1 MRKNFKSVILTALL
15 LLQILFTVKS
25 WSQPAGF
32 VAMDDSV
39 KLMVRFYETDT
50 IVVVLPDGCNIKPE
64 DSVAVC
70 GFVFWKE
77 KPVYVF
83 RQESMLKK
91 ADYEKH
97 LQYFGPC
104 FRFSKAALAGL
115 PLGIEHNGFS
125 YKGRLFR
132 QPNDAFYFINMQAS
146 RIYTCR
152 NGEGQSLAYIGF
164 MAGAYQ
170 FYVFSGNQIIYSGF
184 QTDGNTSLQLN
195 DMDALRD
202 AYFGPDSYRDQVR
215 GLFADFYIASSISDT
230 SGFNNSV
237 KDFDDFVSG
246 LCRYLDVE
254 SASLPRFVTYFYQTR
269 EELQYFIAAPLWS
282 TIHGK
287 SFGDINH
294 ITGLNMDI
302 CKHEAGHSII
312 GSAIG
317 KAPSAFFDEGFRQA
331 SDYYFSSE
339 AYKHDLEVFRAHRN
353 NLSVELIT
361 GESVLFFRGME
372 NYSVAGI
379 FTHHLIQLAGLEAF
393 KAAYREN
400 RMEALIGEL
409 GYDWQKLIDD
419 LNAKTISL

>member
-1 MRKNFKSVILTALL
+1 MRRTFRSVFITVLL
-15 LLQILFTVKS
+15 LLQISSSVKS

-50 IVVVLPDGCNIKPE
+50 IVVVSPDGYIIRPE
-64 DSVAVC
+64 DSTAIR

-83 RQESMLKK
+83 RQESKLKK
-91 ADYEKH
+91 EDFEKH

-104 FRFSKAALAGL
+104 HRFSKAAMDGL
-115 PLGIEHNGFS
+115 PFGIERNGFS
-125 YKGRLFR
+125 FEGRLFGHH
-132 QPNDAFYFINMQAS
+132 NDAFYHINNQATK
-146 RIYTCR
+146 IYTCR
-152 NGEGQSLAYIGF
+152 NGEEHPLAYIGF

-184 QTDGNTSLQLN
+184 QTDGKTSLKLN

-202 AYFGPDSYRDQVR
+202 AYFGNRVK

-230 SGFNNSV
+230 SGFDNSV
-237 KDFDDFVSG
+237 KDFDGFVSG
-246 LCRYLDVE
+246 LCRYLEVD
-254 SASLPRFVTYFYQTR
+254 STLIPHFVTCFYQTR

-312 GSAIG
+312 GVAVG

-331 SDYYFSSE
+331 TDYYFSNE
-339 AYKHDLEVFRAHRN
+339 AYEHDLEVYKAHQS
-353 NLSVELIT
+353 NLTTELIT

-379 FTHHLIQLAGLEAF
+379 FTHYLIQLAGKDAF
-393 KAAYREN
+393 MDAYREN
-400 RMEALIGEL
+400 LMEALISKL
-409 GYDWQKLIDD
+409 GYDWHALIDD
-419 LNAKTISL
+419 LKEKTMNR

>member
-1 MRKNFKSVILTALL
+1 MRRIFKSVFITVLL
-15 LLQILFTVKS
+15 LLQISFTVKS
-25 WSQPAGF
+25 WSQPTGF
-32 VAMDDSV
+32 IAMDDSV

-50 IVVVLPDGCNIKPE
+50 IIVVLPDGYNIKQE
-64 DSVAVC
+64 DSSAVC

-83 RQESMLKK
+83 RHESLLKK

-104 FRFSKAALAGL
+104 FLFSKAAMDGL
-115 PLGIEHNGFS
+115 PFGIEHNGFS
-125 YKGRLFR
+125 FAGRQFEH
-132 QPNDAFYFINMQAS
+132 PDDAFYHINKQAT

-152 NGEGQSLAYIGF
+152 NGDEHSLAYIGF

-184 QTDGNTSLQLN
+184 QTDGKTSLQLN

-202 AYFGPDSYRDQVR
+202 GYFGDRIK
-215 GLFADFYIASSISDT
+215 GLFSDFYIASSISDT
-230 SGFNNSV
+230 SGFGNSV
-237 KDFDDFVSG
+237 MDFDGFVSG
-246 LCRYLDVE
+246 LCKYLEVD
-254 SASLPRFVTYFYQTR
+254 SSLIPRFATCFYQTR

-294 ITGLNMDI
+294 ITGLSMDI

-331 SDYYFSSE
+331 TDYYLSNE
-339 AYKHDLEVFRAHRN
+339 AYEHDLEVFKAHQI
-353 NLSVELIT
+353 NLTTELIT
-361 GESVLFFRGME
+361 GESVLFFRGLE

-379 FTHHLIQLAGLEAF
+379 FTHNLIQLAGLEAF
-393 KAAYREN
+393 KAAYCNN
-400 RMEALIGEL
+400 RMDALIGEL

-419 LNAKTISL
+419 LKEKAMNW

>member
-1 MRKNFKSVILTALL
+1 MKRILKSVFITVLV
-15 LLQILFTVKS
+15 LLQISCSVKS

-50 IVVVLPDGCNIKPE
+50 IVVVLPDGFSIKTE

-83 RQESMLKK
+83 RQESSLKK

-104 FRFSKAALAGL
+104 FRFSKEAVDGL
-115 PLGIEHNGFS
+115 PFGIERNGFS
-125 YKGRLFR
+125 FNGRQFGHT
-132 QPNDAFYFINMQAS
+132 NDAFYYINNQAS

-152 NGEGQSLAYIGF
+152 NGEDHPLAYIGF

-184 QTDGNTSLQLN
+184 QTDGKTSLQLN
-195 DMDALRD
+195 DMDDLRG
-202 AYFGPDSYRDQVR
+202 AYFGNRIE
-215 GLFADFYIASSISDT
+215 GLFSDFYIASSISDT
-230 SGFNNSV
+230 SGFHNSV
-237 KDFDDFVSG
+237 KDFDGFVTG
-246 LCRYLDVE
+246 LCRYLEVE
-254 SASLPRFVTYFYQTR
+254 SSSIPCFATYFYQTR

-294 ITGLNMDI
+294 ITGLSMDI

-331 SDYYFSSE
+331 TDYYSSSE

-379 FTHHLIQLAGLEAF
+379 FTYHLMQLAGLKAF
-393 KAAYREN
+393 KDAYRDN
-400 RMEALIGEL
+400 NMEALIGKL
-409 GYDWQKLIDD
+409 GYDWQMLIDD
-419 LNAKTISL
+419 LKEKAMKL

>member
-1 MRKNFKSVILTALL
+1 MKRIFKSVFITVLL
-15 LLQILFTVKS
+15 LMQVSFAVKS

-50 IVVVLPDGCNIKPE
+50 IIVVLPDGYNIKPE
-64 DSVAVC
+64 DSVAIC

-83 RQESMLKK
+83 RQESLLKK

-104 FRFSKAALAGL
+104 FRFSTAAMDGL
-115 PLGIEHNGFS
+115 PFGIERNGFS
-125 YKGRLFR
+125 FEGRMFGH
-132 QPNDAFYFINMQAS
+132 PNDAFYHINNQAT

-152 NGEGQSLAYIGF
+152 NGEEHPLAYIGF

-184 QTDGNTSLQLN
+184 QADGKTSLQLN
-195 DMDALRD
+195 DMDTLRD
-202 AYFGPDSYRDQVR
+202 AYFSKRVN

-237 KDFDDFVSG
+237 KDFDGFVNG
-246 LCRYLDVE
+246 LCRYLEVE
-254 SASLPRFVTYFYQTR
+254 SSSLPRFVTYFYQTR

-294 ITGLNMDI
+294 ITGLSMDI
-302 CKHEAGHSII
+302 CKHEAGHTII

-331 SDYYFSSE
+331 TDYYFSKE
-339 AYKHDLEVFRAHRN
+339 AYEHDLEVFKAHQN
-353 NLSVELIT
+353 NLTTELIT

-379 FTHHLIQLAGLEAF
+379 FTHNLIQLAGKDAF
-393 KAAYREN
+393 MAAYREN
-400 RMEALIGEL
+400 RMEALVSNL
-409 GYDWQKLIDD
+409 GYDWQTLIDD
-419 LNAKTISL
+419 LKEKTKNR

>member
-1 MRKNFKSVILTALL
+1 MKRIFKSVFITVLL
-15 LLQILFTVKS
+15 LWQVSFAVNS

-50 IVVVLPDGCNIKPE
+50 IIVVLPDGYNIKPE
-64 DSVAVC
+64 DSVAIC

-83 RQESMLKK
+83 RQESLLKK

-97 LQYFGPC
+97 LHYFGPC
-104 FRFSKAALAGL
+104 FRFSTAAMDGL
-115 PLGIEHNGFS
+115 PFGIERNGFS
-125 YKGRLFR
+125 FNGRQFAY
-132 QPNDAFYFINMQAS
+132 PNDAFYHINNQAT

-152 NGEGQSLAYIGF
+152 NGEEHPLAYIGF

-184 QTDGNTSLQLN
+184 QADGKTDQLIN
-195 DMDALRD
+195 EMDALRA
-202 AYFGPDSYRDQVR
+202 AYFGNRVK
-215 GLFADFYIASSISDT
+215 GLFADFYFASSISDT

-237 KDFDDFVSG
+237 KDFDGFVSG
-246 LCRYLDVE
+246 LCRYLEVD
-254 SASLPRFVTYFYQTR
+254 SALIPRFVTYFYQTR

-294 ITGLNMDI
+294 ITGLSMNI

-331 SDYYFSSE
+331 TDYYFSKE
-339 AYKHDLEVFRAHRN
+339 AYEHDLEVFKAHQN
-353 NLSVELIT
+353 NLTTELIT

-379 FTHHLIQLAGLEAF
+379 FTHNLIQLAGKDAF
-393 KAAYREN
+393 MAAYREN
-400 RMEALIGEL
+400 RMEAMVSNL
-409 GYDWQKLIDD
+409 GYDWQTLIDD
-419 LNAKTISL
+419 LKEKTMNR

>member
-1 MRKNFKSVILTALL
+1 MRRIFNSVFITVLL
-15 LLQILFTVKS
+15 LLQISFTLKS

-32 VAMDDSV
+32 IAMDDSV
-39 KLMVRFYETDT
+39 KLMFRFYETDT
-50 IVVVLPDGCNIKPE
+50 IIVVLPEGYSIKPE

-70 GFVFWKE
+70 GFVFWKD
-77 KPVYVF
+77 KPAYVF
-83 RQESMLKK
+83 RNESLLKK

-104 FRFSKAALAGL
+104 FRFSKAAMDGL
-115 PLGIEHNGFS
+115 PLGIERNGFS
-125 YKGRLFR
+125 FNGRQFGH
-132 QPNDAFYFINMQAS
+132 PDDAFYHINNQAT

-152 NGEGQSLAYIGF
+152 NGEEHPLAYIGF

-184 QTDGNTSLQLN
+184 QTDGKTSLQLN
-195 DMDALRD
+195 DMDALREG
-202 AYFGPDSYRDQVR
+202 YFGNRMK
-215 GLFADFYIASSISDT
+215 GLFSDFYIASSISDT
-230 SGFNNSV
+230 SGFGNSV
-237 KDFDDFVSG
+237 KDFDGFVSG
-246 LCRYLDVE
+246 LCRYLEVDPT
-254 SASLPRFVTYFYQTR
+254 LIPRFVTYFYQTR

-294 ITGLNMDI
+294 ITGLSMDI

-312 GSAIG
+312 GAAIG

-331 SDYYFSSE
+331 TDYHFSTE
-339 AYKHDLEVFRAHRN
+339 AYKRDLEVFKAHQN

-379 FTHHLIQLAGLEAF
+379 FTHHLIQFAGIEAF
-393 KAAYREN
+393 KVAYRDN
-400 RMEALIGEL
+400 RMEALISEL
-409 GYDWQKLIDD
+409 GYDWQMLIDD
-419 LNAKTISL
+419 LKEKTMNR

>member
-1 MRKNFKSVILTALL
+1 MDKVFNSVLVKVLL
-15 LLQILFTVKS
+15 LLQMSISVNA

-50 IVVVLPDGCNIKPE
+50 IVVVLPDGYNIKPE
-64 DSVAVC
+64 DSIAVS

-83 RQESMLKK
+83 IQESLLT
-91 ADYEKH
+91 ASDYEKH

-104 FRFSKAALAGL
+104 FRFSTAAMDGL
-115 PLGIEHNGFS
+115 PFGIVQNGFS
-125 YKGRLFR
+125 FNGRQFGH
-132 QPNDAFYFINMQAS
+132 PNDAFYHINNQAT

-152 NGEGQSLAYIGF
+152 NGEKHPLAYIGF

-184 QTDGNTSLQLN
+184 QTDDKTSLQLN
-195 DMDALRD
+195 DMDALRND
-202 AYFGPDSYRDQVR
+202 YFGIRIK
-215 GLFADFYIASSISDT
+215 GLYSDFYISSSISDT
-230 SGFNNSV
+230 SGFGNSV
-237 KDFDDFVSG
+237 KDFNDFVSG
-246 LCRYLDVE
+246 LCQYLEAD
-254 SASLPRFVTYFYQTR
+254 SSTIPHFITYFYQTR

-294 ITGLNMDI
+294 ITGLSMDI

-312 GSAIG
+312 GAAIG

-331 SDYYFSSE
+331 TDYHFSTE
-339 AYKHDLEVFRAHRN
+339 AYKRDLEVFKAHQN

-379 FTHHLIQLAGLEAF
+379 FTHHLIQLTGIEAF
-393 KAAYREN
+393 KVAYRDN
-400 RMEALIGEL
+400 RMEALISEL
-409 GYDWQKLIDD
+409 GYDWQMLIDD
-419 LNAKTISL
+419 LKEKTMNR

>member
-1 MRKNFKSVILTALL
+1 MKRIFKSVFITVLL
-15 LLQILFTVKS
+15 LLQVSFAVKS

-50 IVVVLPDGCNIKPE
+50 IIVVLPDGYNIKPE

-83 RQESMLKK
+83 RQESLLKK

-104 FRFSKAALAGL
+104 FRFSTAAMDGL
-115 PLGIEHNGFS
+115 PFGIERNGFS
-125 YKGRLFR
+125 FNGRQFAY
-132 QPNDAFYFINMQAS
+132 PNDAFYHINNQAT

-152 NGEGQSLAYIGF
+152 DGEDHPLAYTGF

-184 QTDGNTSLQLN
+184 QSDGKTSLQLN
-195 DMDALRD
+195 DMDTLRD
-202 AYFGPDSYRDQVR
+202 AYFSKRVN

-230 SGFNNSV
+230 IGFNNSV
-237 KDFDDFVSG
+237 KDFDGFVSG
-246 LCRYLDVE
+246 LCRYLEVE
-254 SASLPRFVTYFYQTR
+254 SSSLPRFVSYFYQTR

-294 ITGLNMDI
+294 ITGLSMDI

-331 SDYYFSSE
+331 TDYYFSKE
-339 AYKHDLEVFRAHRN
+339 AYEHDLEVFKAHQN
-353 NLSVELIT
+353 NLTTELIT

-379 FTHHLIQLAGLEAF
+379 FTHNLIQLAGKDAF
-393 KAAYREN
+393 MVAYREN
-400 RMEALIGEL
+400 RMEALVSNL
-409 GYDWQKLIDD
+409 GYDWQTLIDD
-419 LNAKTISL
+419 LKGKTKNR